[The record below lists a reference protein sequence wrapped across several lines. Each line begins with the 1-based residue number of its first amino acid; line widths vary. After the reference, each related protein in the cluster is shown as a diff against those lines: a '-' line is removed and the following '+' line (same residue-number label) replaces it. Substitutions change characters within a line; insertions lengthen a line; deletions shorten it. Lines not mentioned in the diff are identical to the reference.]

1 MYSGGIVEC
10 GGLVVEYDVII
21 QRYFYDVVAV
31 CGGEQDY
38 QVFVEVLVSVSVV
51 GIIAVIVYR
60 DVVQFVY
67 KVIF

>member
-21 QRYFYDVVAV
+21 QWYFYDVVVV

-51 GIIAVIVYR
+51 GVVVVIVYR

>member
-21 QRYFYDVVAV
+21 QWHFYDVVVV

-51 GIIAVIVYR
+51 GIIVVIVYR

>member
-21 QRYFYDVVAV
+21 QWYFYDVVVV

-51 GIIAVIVYR
+51 GIIVVIVYR